1 MKKIFPYLIA
11 IILTV
16 ILFTGCKP
24 LTPSEYD
31 QFDYG
36 DSVTISWNETLYE
49 NENIWVRLDSVTENY
64 TYYDSLLEME
74 RNHIVV
80 YLSVYTYW
88 RERQLVLVTDSCTS
102 HSFTYTES
110 AISSYA
116 EPLRIILVDVTPK
129 RVLTEPIIIDDYRV
143 EFILYQN
150 TSVDRKPNLYLYPE
164 EKTKMSVSMDF
175 PHGGKVIESD
185 PAYPA
190 KWENIKVKPDGT
202 INNKYDYLFYE
213 CEIPDFWQYVD
224 GWVIKQEDLPGF
236 FEQNLAA
243 YGFNEKEI
251 KDFIDFWIPELKD
264 DPYYMILPQYT
275 EMVNQVIKLWITPRP
290 DKLMRLHY
298 VISGSA
304 FDFELPEPEIPA
316 FKREGFTAVE
326 WGVILK

>member
-1 MKKIFPYLIA
+1 MKKFFPYLLA

-16 ILFTGCKP
+16 IFVSGCYPIFP
-24 LTPSEYD
+24 LDKD
-31 QFDYG
+31 QFDLG
-36 DSVTISWNETLYE
+36 DTIQIHIGEKLYE
-49 NENIWVRLDSVTENY
+49 SDNLWIRVDSIKDGRCPIGLDCFWAGEAEVWLTVSYNNVVEQCRFS
-64 TYYDSLLEME
+64 TYFDSLKCQEMVFGS
-74 RNHIVV
+74 RYSTHMDVCLIDVDPYPV
-80 YLSVYTYW
+80 YQQTIKESDIYASFVMGFYT
-88 RERQLVLVTDSCTS
+88 TD
-102 HSFTYTES
+102 
-110 AISSYA
+110 
-116 EPLRIILVDVTPK
+116 K
-129 RVLTEPIIIDDYRV
+129 
-143 EFILYQN
+143 
-150 TSVDRKPNLYLYPE
+150 KPNLYLYPE
-164 EKTKMSVSMDF
+164 EKTKMSVSMEF

-202 INNKYDYLFYE
+202 INKKYDYLFYE

-224 GWVIKQEDLPGF
+224 GWVVKQEDLSGF

-251 KDFIDFWIPELKD
+251 KDFVDFWIPELKE

-298 VISGSA
+298 VISGMG
-304 FDFELPEPEIPA
+304 FYFELPEPEIPD
-316 FKREGFTAVE
+316 FEREGFTAVE